1 VVFPNIF
8 RKVNGKKNDNL
19 LRRNKIGQRSKGKT
33 IMRERLVIS
42 VSGKGGVGKTTTTA
56 LLTRIVT
63 EKSKRSFLVV
73 DADPVL
79 NLPRALGVDVPDTV
93 GSIAT
98 RLRKSIDDGAISGS
112 VTKQDILEGEI
123 FEALIE
129 GEQFDFLAMGRTEG
143 EGCYCFVNRLLTQI
157 LDRLSQNYEITLLDM
172 SAGLE
177 HLSRRTNRNV
187 DILIIVVD
195 ASRAAYEAALRIKDL
210 AKEVHIEFKKI
221 VIIGNK
227 FPAGMEED
235 LRSKLEQEGL
245 QLIGMIPNDDD
256 LAKANYQGTPL
267 TELPS
272 DSPAVLAVESIAE
285 RLGLLSDAT
294 LLKLLGKGS

>member
-1 VVFPNIF
+1 MSI
-8 RKVNGKKNDNL
+8 
-19 LRRNKIGQRSKGKT
+19 GKT
-33 IMRERLVIS
+33 SMREHLVIS
-42 VSGKGGVGKTTTTA
+42 VAGKGGVGKTTTTA

-63 EKSKRSFLVV
+63 EKTKRSLLVV

-79 NLPRALGVDVPDTV
+79 NLPRALGVEVPDTV

-98 RLRKSIDDGAISGS
+98 RLRKSIDDGAISGA
-112 VTKQDILEGEI
+112 VTKQDVLEGEI

-129 GEQFDFLAMGRTEG
+129 GEKFDFLAMGRTEG

-195 ASRAAYEAALRIKDL
+195 ASRAAYEAALRIRDL

-221 VIIGNK
+221 VVIGNR
-227 FPAGMEED
+227 FLPGMEED
-235 LRSKLEQEGL
+235 LRGKLEEEGL
-245 QLIGMIPNDDD
+245 QLIGMIPNDDE
-256 LAKANYQGTPL
+256 LSKANYQGTSL
-267 TELPS
+267 MEIS
-272 DSPAVLAVESIAE
+272 SSSSGVSAVDSIAE
-285 RLGLLSDAT
+285 KLGLLSDAT